1 MASFDFTG
9 KTALV
14 TGAGGGIGR
23 NIALG
28 LAKRGVRGLAL
39 CDILEDTVR
48 ETASLAQALGAQVSV
63 HVFDI
68 ADRCA
73 IEALPAQVR
82 DEHASIEVL
91 VNNAG
96 VTLGGHFDAGTIDE
110 FEWVLT
116 INLLG
121 VTRMTR
127 VFLPQLKQVPAA
139 QIINISSL
147 FGLIGVPG
155 QAAYCASKFGVRGFS
170 NALIAELDQSNV
182 GVTVVHPGGISTEI
196 ANRARMPASLT
207 EEQVSKGRAS
217 ANKLLVM
224 PPQQAAE
231 IILDAAARRQERVIV
246 GRDAK
251 IAALFERFFPVRT
264 WQRLSA
270 LSPKAKRASKPR

>member
-1 MASFDFTG
+1 MRSFDFTG
-9 KTALV
+9 TTAVV
-14 TGAGGGIGR
+14 TGAGSGIGR

-28 LAKRGVRGLAL
+28 LAKRGVKGLAL
-39 CDILEDTVR
+39 CDIREDLVQ
-48 ETASLAQALGAQVSV
+48 ETASLLEAQGVHVSV

-68 ADRCA
+68 AERSA
-73 IEALPAQVR
+73 IEALPAQVLTAH
-82 DEHASIEVL
+82 DSVEVL

-96 VTLGGHFDAGTIDE
+96 VTLGGTFDACTIDE

-127 VFLPQLKQVPAA
+127 VFLPQLKQVSSA

-147 FGLIGVPG
+147 FGLISVPG

-170 NALIAELDQSNV
+170 NALIAELDRTNV
-182 GVTVVHPGGISTEI
+182 GVTVVHPGGIATDI
-196 ANRARMPASLT
+196 ANHARMSASLT
-207 EEQVSKGRAS
+207 EEQASKGRAS
-217 ANKLLVM
+217 ANKLLIM
-224 PPQQAAE
+224 PPEQAAE

-251 IAALFERFFPVRT
+251 LAALLERFFPVRT
-264 WQRLSA
+264 WQRLAA
-270 LSPKAKRASKPR
+270 LSPKAKRATKAR